1 MAALAAIVAAI
12 GCGLV
17 LPAGREVVDPY
28 REPACDWC
36 AGNRGIE
43 WRSSQGE
50 QVRSAAAGRVA
61 FAGRVAGAG
70 WVVVEVREGL
80 LVTHGRL
87 DALAVA
93 AGDRIVPGDPVGTS
107 AGSLYVGVRLHGRPV
122 DPARCG
128 LGAPSGR
135 PRAVLVQR

>member
-1 MAALAAIVAAI
+1 VAALAALVAAI

-43 WRSSQGE
+43 WRASQGE
-50 QVRSAAAGRVA
+50 QVRSAAAGRVT

-87 DALAVA
+87 EALAVA
-93 AGDRIVPGDPVGTS
+93 AGDRVAPGDPVGTS

-122 DPARCG
+122 DPLRCG
-128 LGAPSGR
+128 LEAPSGR

>member
-1 MAALAAIVAAI
+1 MAALVALVAAV

-28 REPACDWC
+28 REPACDRC

-43 WRSSQGE
+43 WRASAGE
-50 QVRSAAAGRVA
+50 QVRSAASGRVS
-61 FAGRVAGAG
+61 FAGRVAGTG

-87 DALAVA
+87 HGLAVG
-93 AGDRIVPGDPVGTS
+93 AGDRVAPGDPVGTS

-128 LGAPSGR
+128 AAPRSGR
-135 PRAVLVQR
+135 PRAVLVRR

>member
-1 MAALAAIVAAI
+1 VPALAALVAAI

-17 LPAGREVVDPY
+17 LPVGREIVDPY
-28 REPACDWC
+28 REPACEWC

-43 WRSSQGE
+43 WRAAVGE

-61 FAGRVAGAG
+61 FAGRVAGTG

-87 DALAVA
+87 DGVVVSTGDQVA
-93 AGDRIVPGDPVGTS
+93 PGEPVGTS

-128 LGAPSGR
+128 LEPPSGR
-135 PRAVLVQR
+135 PRAVLVRR